1 MQPLRPST
9 LLHTLRKT
17 VAGPSAISGL
27 RMRVAAGAAAI
38 CLTGLGLIGLAGFY
52 PAFASDRVVNVYNWS
67 DYIDPAML
75 KKFTAETGIR
85 VVYDTY
91 DSNEIIES
99 KLLATKSG
107 YDVVV
112 PTGPTIQ
119 RLIRAGALMELDL
132 AAVPNLKHAW
142 PEIAARLA
150 TYDPGGKYAVNYMW
164 GTVGLGVNTA
174 KVRAALGPDAP
185 LDSLDLLMKPELAGK
200 LKSCG
205 IMILDAAETVLPT
218 ALRYIGRDPDSKTQE
233 DNAAAAEALGKV
245 RGDIRKLHSSEYLAA
260 LANGDI
266 CMAFGYSGDILQA
279 RKRAKEANNGVD
291 IMYVL
296 PREGAQ
302 MWFDN
307 FAVPKDAPHPK
318 EAFAFINFMMRPDVA
333 AANSNFTAY
342 ANGVGDSRP
351 MVSAELL
358 NDPGVYPDAATMGRL
373 FTTTTPDDRSQRGI
387 TRIWTRL
394 RSGR

>member
-1 MQPLRPST
+1 MIRLRPPRFASLSRRKLFAAAMGALT
-9 LLHTLRKT
+9 LA
-17 VAGPSAISGL
+17 VAGTSG
-27 RMRVAAGAAAI
+27 
-38 CLTGLGLIGLAGFY
+38 
-52 PAFASDRVVNVYNWS
+52 PARADGRVVNIYNWS

-75 KKFTAETGIR
+75 KKFTEETGIR

-91 DSNEIIES
+91 DNNEIIES
-99 KLLATKSG
+99 KLLAGKSG

-112 PTGPTIQ
+112 PTGPTVQ
-119 RLIRAGALMELDL
+119 RLIRAGVLKELDK
-132 AAVPNLKHAW
+132 AALPNLKHAW

-150 TYDPGGKYAVNYMW
+150 IYDPGNRHAVNYMW
-164 GTVGLGVNTA
+164 GTTGLGVNVA
-174 KVRAALGPDAP
+174 KARQALGPDVQ

-205 IMILDAAETVLPT
+205 IMILDAAEDVLPAT
-218 ALRYIGRDPDSKTQE
+218 LRYIGRDPDSKAPADLQ
-233 DNAAAAEALGKV
+233 AAADALGKV
-245 RGDIRKLHSSEYLAA
+245 RGDIRKLHSSEYIAA

-279 RKRAKEANNGVD
+279 RRRAQEAKNGVEVA
-291 IMYVL
+291 YVL

-307 FAVPKDAPHPK
+307 FAIAADAPHPA
-318 EAFAFINFMMRPDVA
+318 EAHAFINFMMRPDVA

-342 ANGVGDSRP
+342 ASGNGDARALVTP
-351 MVSAELL
+351 ALL
-358 NDPGVYPDAATMGRL
+358 NDPNVYPDAATMARL
-373 FTTTTPDDRSQRGI
+373 FTTTTPDDRSQRAI
-387 TRIWTRL
+387 TRLWTRL